1 MTRDE
6 TIDNMAELMC
16 DQCENTN
23 CIEDGHCDGVIEYAM
38 ALYEAG
44 YRYCGEGEWVSI
56 EWHNEQILH
65 AEQEIEKLENEIW
78 DMQDKLGCYH
88 SEIKRQRKQ
97 AKIEVLET
105 IRQQLT
111 DNGALTVKIA
121 ITIDEFMDKIK
132 GETEQ

>member
-1 MTRDE
+1 MRYERLTSRDWAK
-6 TIDNMAELMC
+6 NKYAVPSYKSLAELE
-16 DQCENTN
+16 DK
-23 CIEDGHCDGVIEYAM
+23 IEQ
-38 ALYEAG
+38 
-44 YRYCGEGEWVSI
+44 GELVSK
-56 EWHNEQILH
+56 EWHDEQVLH

-132 GETEQ
+132 GETE